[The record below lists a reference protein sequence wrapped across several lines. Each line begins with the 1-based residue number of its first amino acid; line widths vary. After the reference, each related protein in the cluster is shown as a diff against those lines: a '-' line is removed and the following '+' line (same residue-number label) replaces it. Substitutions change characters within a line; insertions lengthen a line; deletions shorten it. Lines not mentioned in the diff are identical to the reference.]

1 MKHKVKADTLNEFL
15 HIFDALFARLGQTG
29 ERIVG
34 ARFSFNSLAPF
45 PLCGFRATVWTKRA
59 KAEGGGNA

>member
-1 MKHKVKADTLNEFL
+1 MKHKVKADTLAEFL
-15 HIFDALFARLGQTG
+15 HIFDALFARLDQTG

-34 ARFSFNSLAPF
+34 ARFSFNSLTPF

-59 KAEGGGNA
+59 KEEGGDHA